1 METLDEGSVHDEDL
15 ECYEALR
22 SHALD
27 GKSTSSPL
35 GLGVLLSRGMAR
47 WLRTSRAIPATHSPS
62 AKPPGTSHT
71 TSTELVGVLSQMV
84 LAVVG

>member
-1 METLDEGSVHDEDL
+1 MESLDEGGVYDEDL

-22 SHALD
+22 GHALD
-27 GKSTSSPL
+27 GESTSCPL
-35 GLGVLLSRGMAR
+35 GLGVLLSRGMAL
-47 WLRTSRAIPATHSPS
+47 WLRTSRSIPSIHSPS

-71 TSTELVGVLSQMV
+71 TSTELVGVLAQMV